1 MVGYK
6 HKHLHNAASNG
17 NAFQGTGVDS
27 NFIPGGGT
35 SLGGVKAAAS
45 TEDTLAVESSILEV
59 CRE

>member
-6 HKHLHNAASNG
+6 HKHLHSAASNG
-17 NAFQGTGVDS
+17 RAFQSTGVDS

-35 SLGGVKAAAS
+35 SLGGVEAAAS
-45 TEDTLAVESSILEV
+45 TEVTLAEESSLLGV